1 MDPKTA
7 IMDTIGELQRSAP
20 KGSETYRGYEQL
32 KETVKN
38 TNDKIRLAHMHKQLK
53 EVLEEIL
60 KEEGIESVPMPDTNK
75 VDPDT
80 AHRTPYPGAASPRLR
95 RKINGGTA

>member
-1 MDPKTA
+1 
-7 IMDTIGELQRSAP
+7 
-20 KGSETYRGYEQL
+20 
-32 KETVKN
+32 
-38 TNDKIRLAHMHKQLK
+38 MHKQLK

-80 AHRTPYPGAASPRLR
+80 AHRTPYTGAASPRLR